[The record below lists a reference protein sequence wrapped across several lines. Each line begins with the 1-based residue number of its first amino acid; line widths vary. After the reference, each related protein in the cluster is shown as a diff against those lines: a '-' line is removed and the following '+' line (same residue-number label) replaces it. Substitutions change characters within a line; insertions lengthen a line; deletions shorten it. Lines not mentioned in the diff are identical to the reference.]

1 MNSVRNFCSRARS
14 VLQLTLMVKFK
25 RRIVVSNLLKSILK
39 TAVYILDQTDRTAA
53 DVRDRVSEHVDRV
66 SDRVSDL
73 ADQGKSVI
81 YGEDHTLRHVLLFAA
96 GVGVGVGAGILLA
109 PSSGEELRSSMR
121 EKVEDIGD
129 RVRGRFSSGTG
140 ARATGTEGGI

>member
-1 MNSVRNFCSRARS
+1 
-14 VLQLTLMVKFK
+14 
-25 RRIVVSNLLKSILK
+25 LKSILK

-53 DVRDRVSEHVDRV
+53 DVRDRVSGHVDRV
-66 SDRVSDL
+66 SNRVSDL

-81 YGEDHTLRHVLLFAA
+81 YGEDHTLRHVLLFTAGL
-96 GVGVGVGAGILLA
+96 GVGLGAGILLA

-129 RVRGRFSSGTG
+129 RVRGPLLLRHRGSRHRHRGRDLARRIVYWIAGPLG
-140 ARATGTEGGI
+140 AWELEGAEIQK

>member
-1 MNSVRNFCSRARS
+1 MSEILCSRAAS
-14 VLQLTLMVKFK
+14 VLQLSFMAKFK

-39 TAVYILDQTDRTAA
+39 TAVYILDQTDRAAA
-53 DVRDRVSEHVDRV
+53 DVRDRVSEHAERV
-66 SDRVSDL
+66 SDRVSAL
-73 ADQGKSVI
+73 ADQGREVI
-81 YGEDHTLRHVLLFAA
+81 YGEDHTLRNILLFAA
-96 GVGVGVGAGILLA
+96 GVGVGVGTGILLA

-129 RVRGRFSSGTG
+129 RVRGRFSSGKG

>member
-1 MNSVRNFCSRARS
+1 MAKLKRS
-14 VLQLTLMVKFK
+14 TD
-25 RRIVVSNLLKSILK
+25 VSNLLKSILK
-39 TAVYILDQTDRTAA
+39 TAVYILDQTDRAA
-53 DVRDRVSEHVDRV
+53 SDLRDRMSEGADRV

-73 ADQGKSVI
+73 ADQGRSVI
-81 YGEDHTLRHVLLFAA
+81 YGQDHTLRHILLFAA
-96 GVGVGVGAGILLA
+96 GVGVGVSAGILLA

-140 ARATGTEGGI
+140 TRSTGTEGGI

>member
-1 MNSVRNFCSRARS
+1 M
-14 VLQLTLMVKFK
+14 
-25 RRIVVSNLLKSILK
+25 SNILKSLLK
-39 TAVYILDQTDRTAA
+39 TAVYILDQTDRAAA
-53 DVRDRVSEHVDRV
+53 DMRDRVSERAERV

-73 ADQGKSVI
+73 TDQGRQAI

-121 EKVEDIGD
+121 ERVEDIGD
-129 RVRGRFSSGTG
+129 RVRGRFSSAVGT
-140 ARATGTEGGI
+140 RASGTEGGI

>member
-1 MNSVRNFCSRARS
+1 M
-14 VLQLTLMVKFK
+14 
-25 RRIVVSNLLKSILK
+25 SNLLKSILK
-39 TAVYILDQTDRTAA
+39 TAVYILDQTDQAAA
-53 DVRDRVSEHVDRV
+53 DVRDRVSDRMNRV

-73 ADQGKSVI
+73 ADEGRRVV
-81 YGEDHTLRHVLLFAA
+81 YGEDRTLRHLLFFAA

>member
-1 MNSVRNFCSRARS
+1 M
-14 VLQLTLMVKFK
+14 
-25 RRIVVSNLLKSILK
+25 SNLLKSILK
-39 TAVYILDQTDRTAA
+39 TAVYILDQTDRAAA

-73 ADQGKSVI
+73 ADQGREVI
-81 YGEDHTLRHVLLFAA
+81 YGDDHTLRHILLFAA
-96 GVGVGVGAGILLA
+96 GLGVGVTAGILLA

-129 RVRGRFSSGTG
+129 RVRGRFSSSTG
-140 ARATGTEGGI
+140 SRGTGTEGGI